1 MKPSDLPA
9 PYQEGDI
16 VITTRLCYDF
26 DFESTELYS
35 DLYPPLAKGLHL
47 KVLRAYTEHCL
58 DWIVVSGP
66 NERRYD
72 INVAGVAVL
81 ENQED
86 SIENPEIAKRLK
98 GKGLKGTHGYKT
110 KRVYKPVDY
119 KPLVDNPEDLKE
131 EKDLIEKGKRV
142 KDGEVEFESATVPP
156 LGFAT
161 GRTWGDK

>member
-1 MKPSDLPA
+1 MT
-9 PYQEGDI
+9 YQEGDI

-47 KVLRAYTEHCL
+47 KVLRAYTEHL
-58 DWIVVSGP
+58 VDWIVVSGP

-81 ENQED
+81 ENKED
-86 SIENPEIAKRLK
+86 RDDEQ
-98 GKGLKGTHGYKT
+98 
-110 KRVYKPVDY
+110 
-119 KPLVDNPEDLKE
+119 E
-131 EKDLIEKGKRV
+131 EKELIEKGKKI
-142 KDGEVEFESATVPP
+142 KDGEVEFESAAVPP